1 MSHAEMLRK
10 QKSTTKATYSTPKKV
25 INPIKE
31 KYQDFTVKFGIVKP
45 EDTDL
50 DMSPS
55 A

>member
-10 QKSTTKATYSTPKKV
+10 QKSSTKVAYTTPKKV
-25 INPIKE
+25 INPVKE
-31 KYQDFTVKFGIVKP
+31 NYQAFTVKFGIVKP